1 MFFYRMKAT
10 CWAKKITYFALPISF
25 WGAISTDVE
34 STSLE
39 FLITGKLLNPT
50 KSSTMRKMSNQFHQ
64 NFDINKYRN
73 QNLIRRHHAMIT
85 VANKHVQ
92 WGNVHIFYNIHFSP
106 KYSKYFH
113 NFVTVLNK
121 CFFLK
126 RPIRV
131 LINTWIWT
139 LISMNIRVSNFSIST
154 NLQVF
159 KGEKLRIVIWH
170 IFRGWDHSENTS

>member
-1 MFFYRMKAT
+1 M
-10 CWAKKITYFALPISF
+10 PISF

-39 FLITGKLLNPT
+39 FLITGNLMKPT

-64 NFDINKYRN
+64 NFDINKYQN
-73 QNLIRRHHAMIT
+73 SNLIRRHHAMVT

-121 CFFLK
+121 SFFPKTTNPCFDQHL
-126 RPIRV
+126 
-131 LINTWIWT
+131 
-139 LISMNIRVSNFSIST
+139 
-154 NLQVF
+154 NLNPYIYEHQGF
-159 KGEKLRIVIWH
+159 KLFYHCKFAII
-170 IFRGWDHSENTS
+170 

>member
-1 MFFYRMKAT
+1 MALEIEQNMITKGQPWWPFLFFYRTKAT

-25 WGAISTDVE
+25 WGAISMDVE
-34 STSLE
+34 STSSE
-39 FLITGKLLNPT
+39 CLITGKWLNPT
-50 KSSTMRKMSNQFHQ
+50 KSSTMRKMSNQSHQ
-64 NFDINKYRN
+64 KQI
-73 QNLIRRHHAMIT
+73 LIRRHQAMVT

-121 CFFLK
+121 SFFLK

-131 LINTWIWT
+131 LINNWIWT
-139 LISMNIRVSNFSIST
+139 LISMNIIFQTFLS
-154 NLQVF
+154 LQIC
-159 KGEKLRIVIWH
+159 KYLTE
-170 IFRGWDHSENTS
+170 S